1 MAGETKVDA
10 PGAAPRDRT
19 HSRLH
24 GRISITVTLATAIG
38 LLVLVSV
45 GGVLGLGIWIAQKNT
60 FSLLSANV
68 HQAITA
74 NVTQLRQHLRP
85 AADQAGY
92 VAERVMAGEIDPTDR
107 EHFGPMLL
115 GALAAAPQIA
125 AILFIDPALQA
136 FSAGRGPAPG
146 QVSTPIV
153 DYSNDPVIKGR
164 MVEARREPTWGAPT
178 WSQLYKQTYLNH
190 AVPIL
195 RGEAFQ
201 GVIASVVSVDE
212 LSRFVGAP
220 DPETGVNRFILYG
233 DDFVLAH
240 SRLADGYPEGTD
252 REPLPRLAGFGDP
265 ILAAIWNQEDRYDL
279 VATLPAGT
287 EGHVVRL
294 DGEDN
299 VFFYQR
305 VAGFGPKPLIAGA
318 YVHASNVSAEVE
330 RMVMALIAGLG
341 ALALSL
347 VAAVIVGRRIAK
359 PIVRFSGAAARIRDL
374 EIAKIED
381 LPGSIFRELN
391 EQANAFNA
399 MLRAL
404 RWFEIYVPRK
414 IVERLVRRGALSES
428 SSDARDVTVLF
439 SDIVGFSS
447 LCEGLAASEVA
458 AFVNHHFSLVAACIE
473 AEEGTV
479 DKFMGDAVMAFWGAP
494 EIQPDAASRACR
506 TALAVAERLR
516 ADNVERIGRGEAPV
530 HVRIGVHSGRATVG
544 NIGAPGRLNYT
555 IIGDTVNI
563 GERLEQLGKEVYP
576 PGTDVSILISGDT
589 ARQLGEGFAPA
600 PVPAG
605 RYRLKGR
612 AGEIEVFRLER

>member
-1 MAGETKVDA
+1 MAGETNADA
-10 PGAAPRDRT
+10 PRAAPGDRT
-19 HSRLH
+19 RSRLH

-60 FSLLSANV
+60 FSLLSANA

-85 AADQAGY
+85 AAEQAGY
-92 VAERVMAGEIDPTDR
+92 IAERIMAGEIDPTNHV
-107 EHFGPMLL
+107 HFGPMLL
-115 GALAAAPQIA
+115 GSLAAAPQIA
-125 AILFIDPALQA
+125 AILYIDPALQA
-136 FSAGRGPAPG
+136 FSAGRGPEPG
-146 QVSTPIV
+146 RVNTETV
-153 DYSNDPVIKGR
+153 DYSNDPVVR
-164 MVEARREPTWGAPT
+164 SAMLEARRQTNWGPPT

-190 AVPIL
+190 AVPL
-195 RGEAFQ
+195 VRGESFL
-201 GVIASVVSVDE
+201 GVVASVVSVGE
-212 LSRFVGAP
+212 LSRFVGMP
-220 DPETGVNRFILYG
+220 DPETRGTRFILYG
-233 DDFVLAH
+233 DDVVLAH
-240 SRLADGYPEGTD
+240 SLLADGYPEGTD
-252 REPLPRLAGFGDP
+252 AEPLPRLAGFGDP

-279 VATLPAGT
+279 IAALEAGT

-294 DGEDN
+294 DGEDYL
-299 VFFYQR
+299 FFYQR

-318 YVHASNVSAEVE
+318 YVRAANVSAEVE

-347 VAAVIVGRRIAK
+347 VAAVIIGRRIAK

-381 LPGSIFRELN
+381 LPGSVFRELN

-447 LCEGLAASEVA
+447 LCEGLGAPEVA

-473 AEEGTV
+473 AEDGTV

-494 EIQPDAASRACR
+494 DDQPDAAQRACR
-506 TALAVAERLR
+506 AALAMAERLR
-516 ADNVERIGRGEAPV
+516 ADNAERVARSEKPV
-530 HVRIGVHSGRATVG
+530 HVRIGIHSGGATVG

-589 ARQLGEGFAPA
+589 ARQLGEGFVPA
-600 PVPAG
+600 PIPTG
-605 RYRLKGR
+605 LHRLKGR
-612 AGEIEVFRLER
+612 AGEIAVFRLER